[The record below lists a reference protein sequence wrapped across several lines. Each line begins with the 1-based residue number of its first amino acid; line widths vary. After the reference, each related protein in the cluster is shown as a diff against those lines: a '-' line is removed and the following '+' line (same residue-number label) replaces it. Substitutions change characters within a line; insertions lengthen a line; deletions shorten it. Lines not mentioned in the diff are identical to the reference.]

1 MVNDTTKGVIMKY
14 MEKIVRSYCIYDEE
28 RGRWLAADE
37 KWDYVESQL
46 GIAFTLHDFN
56 AWMGN

>member
-1 MVNDTTKGVIMKY
+1 MKY
-14 MEKIVRSYCIYDEE
+14 MEKIVRSYCIYDEG

-56 AWMGN
+56 VWIVN